1 MFLINS
7 CVGIFQT
14 LLIYNSVIVKEH
26 ILENFDSFKLVKV
39 CLMAKNMVYPGKY
52 STCTR
57 IKYVF

>member
-14 LLIYNSVIVKEH
+14 LLIYNSVVVKEH

-39 CLMAKNMVYPGKY
+39 CLMAKNMVYLVSIPHAHG
-52 STCTR
+52 
-57 IKYVF
+57 